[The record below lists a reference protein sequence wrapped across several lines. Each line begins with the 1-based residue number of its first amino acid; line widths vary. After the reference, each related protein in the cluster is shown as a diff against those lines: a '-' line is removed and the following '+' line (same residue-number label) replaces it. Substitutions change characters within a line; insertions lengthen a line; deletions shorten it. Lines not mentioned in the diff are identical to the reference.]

1 MTFQQLRYLL
11 EVHKTGSISK
21 AAENLF
27 VSRPSVSL
35 SISSLETELG
45 YPIFIRSQNGL
56 IPSPKGQLVIKY
68 ANDICQTHELI
79 KSVNTK
85 TQSLVRMSVAKFA
98 PVNKA
103 IVRLLNEYK
112 KRNDVTF
119 SIIGNTGLS
128 AKDVAL
134 ANLDIVLSAKIDTS
148 RQNSDEQI
156 SRWNLYSKEL
166 ARLPMGICIGPGH
179 RLYNNKN
186 LCPTDFKN
194 DPYLDTV
201 KNAWS
206 STGMLKTILGAEPKN
221 LISLS
226 HNPDLKN
233 EILYTGL
240 AYTIR
245 RLPKSGDFDEH
256 GLRYIPLNGIYQRLI
271 YVIDPNRQQHE
282 AVTRFLEIL
291 KEELDK

>member
-35 SISSLETELG
+35 SISSLEAELG
-45 YPIFIRSQNGL
+45 YPVFIRSQSGL
-56 IPSPKGQLVIKY
+56 IPSPQGQLVIKY

-85 TQSLVRMSVAKFA
+85 KQSLVRISVAKFPPA
-98 PVNKA
+98 NKA
-103 IVRLLNEYK
+103 ILRLLDEYK
-112 KRNDVTF
+112 ERNDVTF
-119 SIIGNTGLS
+119 SITGNTGLS

-134 ANLDIVLSAKIDTS
+134 ANLDIVLSAKINIS

-156 SRWNLYSKEL
+156 SRWNLYSEEI
-166 ARLPMGICIGPGH
+166 AQLPMGICIGPGH
-179 RLYNNKN
+179 RNYKKAD
-186 LCPTDFKN
+186 LCPADFKN

-201 KNAWS
+201 KHAWS
-206 STGMLKTILGAEPKN
+206 STGMLKNILGAEPKN
-221 LISLS
+221 LISLYN
-226 HNPDLKN
+226 NPDLKN
-233 EILYTGL
+233 EILYSGL

-245 RLPKSGDFDEH
+245 RMPKHGTFDNY
-256 GLRYIPLNGIYQRLI
+256 GLRYIPLEGIFQRLI

-291 KEELDK
+291 KEELNK